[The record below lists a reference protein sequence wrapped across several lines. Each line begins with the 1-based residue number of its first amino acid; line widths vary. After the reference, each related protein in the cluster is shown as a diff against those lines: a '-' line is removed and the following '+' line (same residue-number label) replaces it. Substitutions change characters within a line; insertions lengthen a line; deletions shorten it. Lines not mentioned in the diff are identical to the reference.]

1 MDSRRDTFR
10 KMFEA
15 TAGCIFFGSPFNG
28 AQAASVAAMFS
39 IVGERFNQ
47 ATTSKLLDFMK
58 PGEPALRELK
68 DDFMRL
74 AGKVSPKI
82 ELYCLWENHE

>member
-1 MDSRRDTFR
+1 
-10 KMFEA
+10 MFEA

-47 ATTSKLLDFMK
+47 TTTSKLLDLMK

-74 AGKVSPKI
+74 VSKMSPRI